1 MPCFYTRNF
10 RTEIFLHKH
19 VPVSPMKLVRYL
31 SRSLWVKIHET
42 QNLLPVNPKILTE
55 KEDYI
60 ALKHTICEYLSIRH

>member
-42 QNLLPVNPKILTE
+42 QNLLPVNPKIMTGRLGKKQRKKIT
-55 KEDYI
+55 
-60 ALKHTICEYLSIRH
+60 